1 MKTSHLLAT
10 AGASLLAIQ
19 SSSAVLVAQYGF
31 DEATG
36 SIAIDSAG
44 GDDNGTITGATRV
57 AGIAPAGSPGFGTG
71 ALSFNGTSSNKVD
84 LGANQDLLQ
93 NVGGATL
100 AAWVNGNSYSGSGGN
115 SIIGISVESNSG
127 SARFVLQ
134 VSSGRLRAG
143 GRDGNNGGG
152 ATQGF
157 SSFSGPTLSINT
169 LYHLAATVDY
179 AANTFELFVDGTS
192 VGSGNAANF
201 NANATTPDT
210 PSLAS
215 FIGSNSA
222 GNGEFFDGTID
233 DARIYNSILADNEI
247 AALAVPEPSAA
258 LLGAL
263 GCLALLRRK
272 R

>member
-1 MKTSHLLAT
+1 MKTSYPMAT
-10 AGASLLAIQ
+10 AGACLLAIQ
-19 SSSAVLVAQYGF
+19 SSSAALVAQYGF

-36 SIAIDSAG
+36 NIAIDSVGA
-44 GDDNGTITGATRV
+44 DDNGTIAGATRV
-57 AGIAPAGSPGFGTG
+57 AGIAPVSSPGFGTG
-71 ALSFNGTSSNKVD
+71 ALSFNGTSDKVD

-100 AAWVNGNSYSGSGGN
+100 AAWVNANSFSGNGGN

-152 ATQGF
+152 AVQGF
-157 SSFSGPTLSINT
+157 SSFSGPTLTANT

-179 AANTFELFVDGTS
+179 AANIFELFVNGAS
-192 VGSGNAANF
+192 VGSGSATNF
-201 NANATTPDT
+201 IASNTTPDT
-210 PSLAS
+210 ASLAS

-233 DARIYNSILADNEI
+233 DARIYDSILPDNDI